1 MWTRDCHLG
10 HDQGSGAVSEHLG
23 GRVLDEARQKVRR
36 LAPPAML
43 VVVMGA
49 KGASPV
55 ASSEGV
61 DLDCLS
67 HCKAARQEGWRPV
80 PLPRWVMQYSQCGQ
94 QFLQVD
100 AGSVVQMATS

>member
-1 MWTRDCHLG
+1 MTRGLVLSASTLVVECWTRL
-10 HDQGSGAVSEHLG
+10 
-23 GRVLDEARQKVRR
+23 VRR
-36 LAPPAML
+36 FTGWPPPTML